1 MMTLEQRLR
10 FGPASLRP
18 PRLPDAD
25 VAYSVHLT
33 LVGPLVL
40 AVDGDGAVLSCSY
53 DDEQQVTEHLARAVS
68 PRVLRQG
75 HRLDPLRRQL
85 DEYLAGQ
92 RLSIDLAVNLALAS
106 AFTRQVLTSLPD
118 VAYGTTTS
126 YGDLAAR
133 AGAPRAARAVGN
145 ALGAN
150 PVCIVL
156 PCHRVTR
163 SDGSPGG
170 YAGGPSAKK
179 ALLDLEAGA
188 TRET

>member
-1 MMTLEQRLR
+1 MTTLEQRLR
-10 FGPASLRP
+10 VGPTPLRP

-25 VAYSVHLT
+25 VAYTVHVT
-33 LVGPLVL
+33 PVGPLVL
-40 AVDGDGAVLSCSY
+40 AVDSDGAVLSCCY

-68 PRVLRQG
+68 PRVLRQS

-92 RLSIDLAVNLALAS
+92 RRSIDLAVNLALAS
-106 AFTRQVLTSLPD
+106 AFTSHVLLSLAD
-118 VAYGTTTS
+118 VPYGTTTS

-145 ALGAN
+145 ALGTN

-170 YAGGPSAKK
+170 YAGGPTVKQM
-179 ALLDLEAGA
+179 LLDLEARA
-188 TRET
+188 A